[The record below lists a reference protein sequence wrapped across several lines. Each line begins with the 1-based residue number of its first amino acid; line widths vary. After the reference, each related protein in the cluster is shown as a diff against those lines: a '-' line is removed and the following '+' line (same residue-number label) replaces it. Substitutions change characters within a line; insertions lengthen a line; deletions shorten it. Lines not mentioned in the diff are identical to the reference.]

1 MTTKAP
7 LPSMDNNTPAVTSA
21 INMIAG
27 SNGHNARPYKVLFV
41 IDTLQTG
48 GAEQSLLANVIRFK
62 KMQPVVCHLYAG
74 DQLKQRFIDHGV
86 TVLSV
91 GLKKKYGFPQA
102 YKQLKAI
109 VQKEQPDI
117 IVAYLTRSELV
128 ARLVGRRFRHI
139 PVIGNFV
146 SDLYSDAYNSTL
158 SWKAK
163 VLVPVFKWANRSTA
177 RFCKGFMAITEA
189 VKQTNG
195 KALGIDANK
204 IVVIHRGRDSNT
216 FRFQVPQTN
225 PGKPLRFLNVGRLV
239 PVKGQRDLIL
249 AFKEFLPA
257 CPQAVLHIAGDG
269 PARESLSALIKELG
283 LQNNVVLLGS
293 RNDIPQL
300 INEYDCFVFPSYSE
314 GFGAA
319 TLEAMFAGLPVLVS
333 QIPAHKELVTH
344 METGYVFETGS
355 VQAITQALLWYKD
368 NLTVANAMAV
378 NANEYARQHF
388 ELSTIAGKT
397 ENYLLNMIITKN

>member
-1 MTTKAP
+1 M
-7 LPSMDNNTPAVTSA
+7 LNNTLADTSA
-21 INMIAG
+21 INTIAG

-62 KMQPVVCHLYAG
+62 NMQPVVCHLYAG
-74 DQLKQRFIDHGV
+74 EQLKQRFIDHGI
-86 TVLSV
+86 TVHSI
-91 GLKKKYGFPQA
+91 GLKKKYGFLQA

-109 VQKEQPDI
+109 VEKEQPDI

-128 ARLVGRRFRHI
+128 ARFVGRFTHI

-163 VLVPVFKWANRSTA
+163 VLVPFFKWANRSTA
-177 RFCKGFMAITEA
+177 RFCKGFMAITNA

-204 IVVIHRGRDSNT
+204 IVVIHRGRDSSI
-216 FRFQVPQTN
+216 FKFQVPQTQ

-269 PARESLSALIKELG
+269 PVRESLSALINELG
-283 LQNNVVLLGS
+283 LQNKVVLLGS
-293 RNDIPQL
+293 RSDIPKL

-333 QIPAHKELVTH
+333 EIPAHKELVTH
-344 METGYVFETGS
+344 LETGYVFETGS
-355 VQAITQALLWYKD
+355 VQGITQAMLWYKD

-388 ELSTIAGKT
+388 ELSMIAGKT

>member
-1 MTTKAP
+1 ME
-7 LPSMDNNTPAVTSA
+7 NNTLAVA
-21 INMIAG
+21 EGINTIAG
-27 SNGHNARPYKVLFV
+27 NNGHYAMSYKVLFV

-62 KMQPVVCHLYAG
+62 NMKPVVCHLYAG
-74 DQLKQRFIDHGV
+74 EQLKQRFIDHGI
-86 TVLSV
+86 TVHSV

-128 ARLVGRRFRHI
+128 ARLVGRFGHI

-163 VLVPVFKWANRSTA
+163 ILVPFFKWANRSTA
-177 RFCKGFMAITEA
+177 GFCKGFMAITEA

-195 KALGIDANK
+195 KALGIDPDK

-216 FRFQVPQTN
+216 FRFQVAQIS

-269 PARESLSALIKELG
+269 PARESLSALINELG
-283 LQNNVVLLGS
+283 LQKNVVLLGS
-293 RNDIPQL
+293 RSDIPQL
-300 INEYDCFVFPSYSE
+300 INEYDCFVFPSHSE

-333 QIPAHKELVTH
+333 EIPAHKELVTH
-344 METGYVFETGS
+344 METGYFFETGS
-355 VQAITQALLWYKD
+355 VQSITQALLWYKD
-368 NLTVANAMAV
+368 NIAVANTMAV

-388 ELSTIAGKT
+388 ELSKIAGKM

>member
-1 MTTKAP
+1 M
-7 LPSMDNNTPAVTSA
+7 NNTVAVA
-21 INMIAG
+21 EDINTIAG
-27 SNGHNARPYKVLFV
+27 SNDNHSRTYKVLFV

-62 KMQPVVCHLYAG
+62 NMQPVVCHLYAG
-74 DQLKQRFIDHGV
+74 DQLKQRFIDHGI
-86 TVLSV
+86 TVHSV
-91 GLKKKYGFPQA
+91 GLKKKYGFSQA

-128 ARLVGRRFRHI
+128 ARVAGRFMHI

-146 SDLYSDAYNSTL
+146 SDLYSHAYNSTL
-158 SWKAK
+158 SWKSK
-163 VLVPVFKWANRSTA
+163 MLVPFFKWANRSTA

-189 VKQTNG
+189 VKQSNG
-195 KALGIDANK
+195 MALGIDANK
-204 IVVIHRGRDSNT
+204 IEVIHRGRDSNT
-216 FRFQVPQTN
+216 FRFQVPQTF

-257 CPQAVLHIAGDG
+257 CPHAVLHIAGDG
-269 PARESLSALIKELG
+269 PARESLSALINELG

-300 INEYDCFVFPSYSE
+300 INEYDCFVFPSHSE

-333 QIPAHKELVTH
+333 EIPAHKELITH
-344 METGYVFETGS
+344 LETGYFFETGS
-355 VQAITQALLWYKD
+355 VQSITQALLWYKD
-368 NLTVANAMAV
+368 NLAVANAMAV
-378 NANEYARQHF
+378 NANEHARQHF
-388 ELSTIAGKT
+388 ELSTIAAKM
-397 ENYLLNMIITKN
+397 EKYLLNMIITKN

>member
-1 MTTKAP
+1 M
-7 LPSMDNNTPAVTSA
+7 LNNTLADTSA
-21 INMIAG
+21 INTIAG
-27 SNGHNARPYKVLFV
+27 SNVHNTRPYKVLFV

-62 KMQPVVCHLYAG
+62 NMQPVVCHLYAG
-74 DQLKQRFIDHGV
+74 DQLKQRFIEHGI
-86 TVLSV
+86 TVHSV
-91 GLKKKYGFPQA
+91 GLKKKYGFLQA
-102 YKQLKAI
+102 YKQLKTI

-128 ARLVGRRFRHI
+128 ARLVGRFSHI

-163 VLVPVFKWANRSTA
+163 VLVPIFKWANKSTA
-177 RFCKGFMAITEA
+177 RFCKGFMAITDA

-204 IVVIHRGRDSNT
+204 IVVIHRGRDSNI
-216 FRFQVPQTN
+216 FRFQVPQIHA
-225 PGKPLRFLNVGRLV
+225 GKPLRFLNVGRLV

-249 AFKEFLPA
+249 AFKEFLLS

-269 PARESLSALIKELG
+269 PARESLSALINELG
-283 LQNNVVLLGS
+283 LQNKVVLLGS
-293 RNDIPQL
+293 RSDIPQL

-333 QIPAHKELVTH
+333 EIPAHKELITH
-344 METGYVFETGS
+344 LETGYFFETGS
-355 VQAITQALLWYKD
+355 VQGITQALLWYKD
-368 NLTVANAMAV
+368 NVAVANAMAV

-388 ELSTIAGKT
+388 ELSTIAGKM
-397 ENYLLNMIITKN
+397 ENYLLNMIIAKN